1 MSILTGRSLG
11 LGRNVDF
18 SESVLVFVA
27 SLSKVSS
34 RLISSSLF
42 HRSERTL
49 IRRSPR
55 PRFSKLPKI
64 FLGSS

>member
-1 MSILTGRSLG
+1 MSILTGLSFG

-18 SESVLVFVA
+18 NKSVSVFVA
-27 SLSKVSS
+27 SISKVSS

-49 IRRSPR
+49 IRRSPGT
-55 PRFSKLPKI
+55 PDWTATPS
-64 FLGSS
+64 